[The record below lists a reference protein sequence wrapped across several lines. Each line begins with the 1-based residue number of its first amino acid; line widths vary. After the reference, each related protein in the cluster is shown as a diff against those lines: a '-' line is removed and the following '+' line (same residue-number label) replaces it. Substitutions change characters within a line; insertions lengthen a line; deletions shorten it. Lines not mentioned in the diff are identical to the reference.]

1 MTYMCV
7 TQAPPHA
14 PQVAGNVIT
23 CKQQNR
29 EPTVMIKTGS
39 FKQML
44 ENFMHSL
51 NNIAKLDGPIAHS
64 IP

>member
-1 MTYMCV
+1 MCV
-7 TQAPPHA
+7 TQAAPHA

-44 ENFMHSL
+44 ENLIQSEQHS
-51 NNIAKLDGPIAHS
+51 KLDGPIAHS